1 MTPILCDHARAME
14 KAYKNSDFLMG
25 REARPLRILSEYLEP
40 QARFARYKVADTVV
54 FFGSARALP
63 IELAEEALVNAKAT
77 GNPSSIARAE
87 GGIRLARY
95 YEDARLLARSMTE
108 WSKSLVSPTRRYLV
122 CSGGGPGIMEA
133 ANRGASEAH
142 GISIGLGISLPDE
155 PTMNAYITREMGF
168 EFHYFF
174 MRKFWFVYLAKALVV
189 FPGGFGTMDELFE
202 LLTLVQTRKS
212 TKRMPIILYGRQFWS
227 EVLNF
232 DALIRWG
239 TIDATDLSLFHVA
252 DTPDE
257 AFAYLTRELSS
268 LYGDKDTE
276 VSSV

>member
-1 MTPILCDHARAME
+1 MD
-14 KAYKNSDFLMG
+14 KAYKNNDFLMS
-25 REARPLRILSEYLEP
+25 REARPLRILSEYIEP

-63 IELAEEALVNAKAT
+63 TDKAEEALVNAKAT
-77 GNPSSIARAE
+77 GNPAAITRAE
-87 GGIRLARY
+87 GGLLLARY
-95 YEDARLLARSMTE
+95 YEDARALARSMTE
-108 WSKSLVSPTRRYLV
+108 WSKSLSNASRRFLV

-155 PTMNAYITREMGF
+155 PTMNEYITREMGF

-212 TKRMPIILYGRQFWS
+212 SKTMPIVLYGRKFWS

-239 TIDATDLSLFHVA
+239 TIEAADLSLFHVA
-252 DTPDE
+252 DSPDE
-257 AFAYLTRELSS
+257 AFAYLTGKLSS
-268 LYGDKDTE
+268 LYGDKEPE
-276 VSSV
+276 VPSV

>member
-1 MTPILCDHARAME
+1 MD
-14 KAYKNSDFLMG
+14 KAYKNQDFLMS
-25 REARPLRILSEYLEP
+25 RDARPLRILSEYLEP
-40 QARFARYKVADTVV
+40 QARFARYRVADTVV

-63 IELAEEALVNAKAT
+63 SDKAEEALVNAKST
-77 GNPSSIARAE
+77 GNTAAIARAE
-87 GGIRLARY
+87 GGLLLARY
-95 YEDARLLARSMTE
+95 YEDARALARSMTE
-108 WSKSLVSPTRRYLV
+108 WSKSLSNTNRRFLV

-133 ANRGASEAH
+133 ANRGASDAH

-155 PTMNAYITREMGF
+155 PTMNDFITREMGF

-212 TKRMPIILYGRQFWS
+212 SKTMPIVLYGRQFWS
-227 EVLNF
+227 DVLNF

-239 TIDATDLSLFHVA
+239 TISAADLSLFHVA
-252 DTPDE
+252 DTPEE
-257 AFAYLTRELSS
+257 AFAHLTRELST
-268 LYGDKDTE
+268 LYGDKEPE
-276 VSSV
+276 VPSV

>member
-1 MTPILCDHARAME
+1 MAPILCDHDRAME

-40 QARFARYKVADTVV
+40 QARFARYKVSDTVV

-63 IELAEEALVNAKAT
+63 IERAEEALVNAKST
-77 GNPSSIARAE
+77 GNPAAIARAE
-87 GGIRLARY
+87 GGLNLARY
-95 YEDARLLARSMTE
+95 YEDARTLARSMTE
-108 WSKSLVSPTRRYLV
+108 WSKSLAGSTRRYLV

-155 PTMNAYITREMGF
+155 PTMNEYITREMGF

-212 TKRMPIILYGRQFWS
+212 SKTMPIVLYGRAFWS

-232 DALIRWG
+232 EALIRWG
-239 TIDATDLSLFHVA
+239 TIDPRDLSLFHIA

-268 LYGDKDTE
+268 LYGDKDAE
-276 VSSV
+276 VPSV